1 MATLPA
7 LPTTIL
13 AAIDYSDTA
22 SLVVQHTADMAR
34 QARAAEVHFLH
45 VHPLHARA
53 TLRDAEEDDAR
64 RAEFQEWLTARLQG
78 ADSPGEKVKIVAHEA
93 GGNPAD
99 VIVEM
104 ASDLLA
110 SVVIVGT
117 HGRKGV
123 ARMLLGSVAEAVVRN
138 AGCAVLVVRPP
149 LHHQVAPAIEPPCPR
164 CLEIRA
170 QSQGEAYWCEQHAEK
185 HGRRHTYY
193 NTRMSTWV
201 NRRITL

>member
-1 MATLPA
+1 MTTQQA

-22 SLVVQHTADMAR
+22 SLVVQHTVEMAR
-34 QARAAEVHFLH
+34 QSRASEVHFLH

-53 TLRDAEEDDAR
+53 TFNDAEENEAR
-64 RAEFQEWLTARLQG
+64 RAEFQDWLSARLQG
-78 ADSPGEKVKIVAHEA
+78 ADSLGDKVKVVAHEA
-93 GGNPAD
+93 GGSPAE

-104 ASDLLA
+104 AGDLRA

-123 ARMLLGSVAEAVVRN
+123 QRMLLGSVAEAVVRN
-138 AGCAVLVVRPP
+138 AGCAVLVVRPE
-149 LHHQVAPAIEPPCPR
+149 LHHPSTPTIEPPCPR
-164 CLEIRA
+164 CLEARA
-170 QSQGEAYWCEQHAEK
+170 ESQGEVYWCEQHAEK

-193 NTRMSTWV
+193 NTRLSTWV